1 MNSSTSLQLL
11 GIGHNGHIG
20 FNEPCAEFPRA
31 THVVDLTK
39 STIDANA
46 RFFASADEV
55 PRQALTMGIRCIMQA
70 RKVLVVASGEDKAEI
85 VCRAFSGP
93 VTPEVPASILQ
104 LHPDFTLV
112 GDRAAL
118 SRLMQV
124 TG

>member
-1 MNSSTSLQLL
+1 
-11 GIGHNGHIG
+11 
-20 FNEPCAEFPRA
+20 
-31 THVVDLTK
+31 
-39 STIDANA
+39 
-46 RFFASADEV
+46 
-55 PRQALTMGIRCIMQA
+55 MQA